1 MTNSHT
7 VGNVQHNCILCR
19 WWQTTA
25 VRHHLCCVVCTY
37 VRMHNEIMYICTY
50 DSAQVNSV
58 EMLYSCVFSYHSFIT
73 FLNRRAWV
81 CPRSRMPST
90 PGVVRWTRRLR
101 RPSTVTVWG
110 WLVRA
115 CTGSHS
121 DCVGMAGEGLH
132 RVTLQWAQ
140 LLLVQN
146 FCPQTLLW
154 CPKDTKGYSW
164 HSVISYSLCSVGTAC
179 DTYKPDTHL
188 CGNSF
193 SPVEVTTDYCM
204 YSS

>member
-1 MTNSHT
+1 MSKKPDAISTWS
-7 VGNVQHNCILCR
+7 GPL
-19 WWQTTA
+19 
-25 VRHHLCCVVCTY
+25 
-37 VRMHNEIMYICTY
+37 
-50 DSAQVNSV
+50 DSESQ
-58 EMLYSCVFSYHSFIT
+58 ETI
-73 FLNRRAWV
+73 
-81 CPRSRMPST
+81 
-90 PGVVRWTRRLR
+90 
-101 RPSTVTVWG
+101 
-110 WLVRA
+110 
-115 CTGSHS
+115 HS
-121 DCVGMAGEGLH
+121 DCVGMAGECLH

-146 FCPQTLLW
+146 SCQQTLLW

-179 DTYKPDTHL
+179 DAYKPDTHL